1 MGEKRNL
8 AFWEGSATSASNSPG
23 IWGVDKLPEA
33 RVSKQS
39 LDGGVEDVM
48 ALTQEL
54 SWVGLHV
61 TATETCV
68 SAARRRTTNVQ
79 MAATCEAS
87 IFRCSMNQMDLQAGD

>member
-1 MGEKRNL
+1 MLATLL
-8 AFWEGSATSASNSPG
+8 AF
-23 IWGVDKLPEA
+23 GVLINFL
-33 RVSKQS
+33 RLGFRRYWQRQGFCSLILLQQS

-87 IFRCSMNQMDLQAGD
+87 IFRCSMNQMDLQARD